1 MKLKELILMA
11 IRGNSDLRHKIKDA
25 LGISNPTMTRL
36 LKENDDD
43 LTKAA
48 SLDVIRRELNLTD
61 EQILD
66 KELVQQS

>member
-1 MKLKELILMA
+1 MA